1 MNLDVIKTLK
11 LNLHLSEV
19 MSATVMSAT
28 IPSVKGENFFD

>member
-19 MSATVMSAT
+19 MSAT